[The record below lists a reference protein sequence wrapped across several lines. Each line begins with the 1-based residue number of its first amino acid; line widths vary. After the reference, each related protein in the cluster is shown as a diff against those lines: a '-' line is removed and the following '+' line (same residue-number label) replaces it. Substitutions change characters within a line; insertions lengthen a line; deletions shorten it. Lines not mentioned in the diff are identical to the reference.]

1 MKPRWVLRASAAALL
16 LLAAL
21 ILPGASAA
29 FETLDEYMVGTWRQE
44 YGVFITTTT
53 FTNEHEFVS
62 VTTRKDSPDRLYV
75 QGVWEIKNGNQLWTT
90 WKRWVPEN
98 LPRPLPEG
106 TTIEVIDHDHCKNKE
121 GIIAV
126 RLQ

>member
-1 MKPRWVLRASAAALL
+1 MKSRWALRTSAAALL

-21 ILPGASAA
+21 ILPRVSAG

-44 YGVFITTTT
+44 YGVLITTTT